1 MPYTAQPVPFSD
13 YINLFNASKIQE
25 EKRRSS
31 KLQGTWEYPRITGDG
46 STSTLWDS
54 SQTMS
59 YLHHLITTH
68 KHKNITKVL
77 LSGRN
82 EANFSPDSKK
92 SLKIHSVKYEQN
104 MNGSNQSSAAWSG
117 VVLPF
122 TVADTIHLVLPKSRI
137 IAVFRDPI
145 SR

>member
-1 MPYTAQPVPFSD
+1 MPHTAQPVPFSD

-25 EKRRSS
+25 EKQKSS
-31 KLQGTWEYPRITGDG
+31 EPQGTWEYPRITGDG

-77 LSGRN
+77 FSGRN
-82 EANFSPDSKK
+82 EANTFPDSKK
-92 SLKIHSVKYEQN
+92 SSKIHSIIYEHYI
-104 MNGSNQSSAAWSG
+104 NGSNRSSATQSG